1 MILDIASSRMI
12 KALVDIGYLEEL
24 YKTEDFEKLR
34 VARAQ
39 ICADLLLSVF
49 NEDEKLDKT
58 EWLQRLEEQDWLFS
72 FQKIRKKIFKQAK
85 VKMHFVSE
93 AEAEKHFKRM
103 EDQQQKVKEKAEKE
117 ELKRKEK
124 EETVLTFLQKHK
136 GDFEKL
142 KEEIEQPDKN
152 QKQERFR
159 KDDKF
164 ALVLSNKTYDTSKTT
179 MKDLPAV

>member
-1 MILDIASSRMI
+1 
-12 KALVDIGYLEEL
+12 
-24 YKTEDFEKLR
+24 
-34 VARAQ
+34 
-39 ICADLLLSVF
+39 
-49 NEDEKLDKT
+49 
-58 EWLQRLEEQDWLFS
+58 
-72 FQKIRKKIFKQAK
+72 
-85 VKMHFVSE
+85 MHFVSE

-117 ELKRKEK
+117 DQKRKEK

-136 GDFEKL
+136 GDFDKL